1 MNIHLTKA
9 EEEENL
15 AMVAAY
21 AARIGIFKEVAQE
34 RRRQLAKFPQ
44 YEDVPDGTGGGG
56 RETWRRIAQESCER
70 QMRQGT
76 LTFSHIFDE
85 EQAEVLAETDRAR
98 LRTEL
103 VQCAAVCVKWI
114 EKIDRDKESS

>member
-56 RETWRRIAQESCER
+56 RETWRNIAQLACDR
-70 QMRQGT
+70 AMREGH
-76 LTFSHIFDE
+76 LTFTHILDE
-85 EQAEVLAETDRAR
+85 EQAEVLAETDRAK
-98 LRTEL
+98 LRVEL
-103 VQCAAVCVKWI
+103 VQCMAVCCKWI
-114 EKIDRDKESS
+114 EKIDRDGKG